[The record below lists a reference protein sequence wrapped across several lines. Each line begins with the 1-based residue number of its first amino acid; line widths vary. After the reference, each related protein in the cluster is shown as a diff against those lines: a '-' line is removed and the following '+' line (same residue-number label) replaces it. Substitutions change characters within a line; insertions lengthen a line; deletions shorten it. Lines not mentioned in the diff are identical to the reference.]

1 MKEFTF
7 AMITYNQEKYVLEHL
22 ESIKFQI
29 LNYGQDYNF
38 YFVLGD
44 DASKDKTVDVVKKW
58 LRYNSGLFKNIEILP
73 CCNNMGIVKNVVRT
87 LRCIKT
93 NEYKLLAGDDLYF
106 KNNIFLLDE
115 AKEFI
120 LTPLLMFS
128 GLNNKVIHR
137 DGGAI
142 IKYKIYLLNDRKNKL
157 LDYIKKHQKY
167 GNTIEAPAVFMK
179 HSLID
184 NKIYDI
190 LSEYQWIE
198 DVPMWNYL
206 FYMRGANMSVSFY
219 EKPLVLYRCDV
230 GISTNK
236 DHDRRSLFEEDL
248 IKIQKKIFKKDFWGK
263 RVSKLMYSLEKRKV
277 KFLYDSDKEI
287 KNFEEEIRENE
298 DEVNDYLKYI
308 DGKVEEYKMM
318 LHNL

>member
-29 LNYGQDYNF
+29 LNFGKNYKISF
-38 YFVLGD
+38 ILGD
-44 DASKDKTVDVVKKW
+44 DASKDKTVEVIKQW
-58 LRYNSGLFKNIEILP
+58 LNCNNELFENIEILP
-73 CCNNMGIVKNVVRT
+73 ADKNVGIVKNVIRT
-87 LRCIKT
+87 LQCIKT

-106 KNNIFLLDE
+106 KNNIFELYGI
-115 AKEFI
+115 KEFI

-128 GLNNKVIHR
+128 GLSNKVIQR
-137 DGGAI
+137 DRGAI
-142 IKYKIYLLNDRKNKL
+142 VKYKIYLLNDKKNKL
-157 LDYIKKHQKY
+157 FDYIKKYQKY
-167 GNTIEAPAVFMK
+167 VNTIEAPAVFMK

-184 NKIYDI
+184 NKFYDV
-190 LSEYQWIE
+190 LSEYKWIE

-236 DHDRRSLFEEDL
+236 EHDRRSLFEEDL
-248 IKIQKKIFKKDFWGK
+248 IKIEEKIYKKDFCGK
-263 RVSKLMYSLEKRKV
+263 RVSKLMHSLEKRKV

-287 KNFEEEIRENE
+287 KNFEEAIRENE

-308 DGKVEEYKMM
+308 DGKVKEYKMM
-318 LHNL
+318 LHN